1 MGVSKTHRINLSMW
15 ILIYSFSD
23 TYYVWAACGPEVNFL
38 VHLQSFA
45 CKIFF
50 HSQTGE
56 TTSKFFPYEM
66 SMTISDIWCNEND
79 SSKTT
84 RNNSNTRMRMCG
96 TEPRCN
102 TAGQWLTKNVLFS
115 TQRPLFYLPQM
126 SSTHSLLRSNGF
138 LQMFGRRG
146 WF

>member
-1 MGVSKTHRINLSMW
+1 MVDVCNFFFFFGLVSP
-15 ILIYSFSD
+15 F
-23 TYYVWAACGPEVNFL
+23 YVVLFAIALWDPGPKVNFL

-126 SSTHSLLRSNGF
+126 SSTHSLLRSNSF